1 MTITANPVPQK
12 LPDWLQNA
20 MSWAADVGNTAEPS
34 VLLPGQ
40 TATLLQNAGSI
51 SRGLQILYKLDLDFQ
66 AINKGWKTE
75 NMETKIAQGLDV
87 EAQILNFIGMYIP
100 QAVILSDA
108 VTVAEILIPLAMRA
122 AKAIEKSEGFQKFEK
137 KVLEGTIPDHNGG
150 HVPEKGWPQV
160 DENGNFTGKYS

>member
-1 MTITANPVPQK
+1 MTIKPVPQK

-51 SRGLQILYKLDLDFQ
+51 SRGLQILYKLDMDFQ
-66 AINKGWKTE
+66 AIAKGWKTE

-87 EAQILNFIGMYIP
+87 EAQILNFVSMYIP

-108 VTVAEILIPLAMRA
+108 VTVAEILIPLAITA
-122 AKAIEKSEGFQKFEK
+122 TKALKASKGFQEFEK
-137 KVLEGTIPDHNGG
+137 KILEGTVSDGEGG
-150 HVPEKGWPQV
+150 YVPAKGWPEL
-160 DENGNFTGKYS
+160 DKNGHFTGIDS